1 MMNWE
6 NNNKRFVAFFDI
18 LGFKDMVTRF
28 KHKEIL
34 KKLEM
39 LKSTAQQL
47 ENYEW
52 KEFAI
57 IETGLIINKY
67 QTRSITFSDSILFFS
82 NGDTIE
88 DFLKIVIDSWVLL
101 EGAIKNNIVIR
112 GAISFG
118 EITVDFRKSLFFGQ
132 PIIDSHLLHEDINML
147 GIILDHNA
155 ENQKN
160 TFKKNSFIQ
169 KMLNFQKVKM
179 KYGNV
184 SHTLITVTVD
194 KLISEVISSLEE
206 LYKVTSGKP
215 RLYID
220 NTIDYYNELKK
231 IKAANK

>member
-1 MMNWE
+1 MNWE

-28 KHKEIL
+28 KHKEIR
-34 KKLEM
+34 KKLEL
-39 LKSTAQQL
+39 LKLTAQQL

-88 DFLKIVIDSWVLL
+88 DFLKIVIDSWLLL
-101 EGAIKNNIVIR
+101 EDAINNNIVIR

-118 EITVDFRKSLFFGQ
+118 EITVDFKKSLFFGQ
-132 PIIDSHLLHEDINML
+132 PIIDAHLLHEDLNML

-160 TFKKNSFIQ
+160 TFIRNKVIQ
-169 KMLNFQKVKM
+169 NLLNFQKVKM

-184 SHTLITVTVD
+184 SHTLVTVTVD
-194 KLISEVISSLEE
+194 KLISKIISSLEE

-231 IKAANK
+231 TKAANK